1 MVPLC
6 PPPCC
11 LARVNP
17 SHHNTMSETPQT
29 LSAAFP
35 RPGSSLAHAMRLS
48 PHQHAPALLCW
59 LNWWHETARIP
70 LDVQDPGVAETKLRW
85 WASELQS
92 TEQGRPNHPLM
103 RERVGLRLPEGAA
116 WPETSVWLA
125 QIEGLTQLV
134 HQNRWMD
141 EAHVVRHAHQTTGQA
156 CEGAARL
163 LGAQSD
169 AARKAAALLG
179 TGLRLSH
186 RLARLGQDARAGWV
200 MVGIDLLQAHDVK
213 AHQLVKPVPDQAPP
227 GWPLLLVDL
236 AQRARQPLQEALEQV
251 RRLPRQEAK
260 ALRPLVLLA
269 HLALAQVEVVAGAD
283 DAVLHQ
289 RLLPTPWRKA
299 WIAQRVAWGW
309 LR

>member
-1 MVPLC
+1 MSEQPISS
-6 PPPCC
+6 PPP
-11 LARVNP
+11 ASP
-17 SHHNTMSETPQT
+17 
-29 LSAAFP
+29 AFP
-35 RPGSSLAHAMRLS
+35 IPGSGLAHALRLTKAS
-48 PHQHAPALLCW
+48 HRPALACW

-70 LDVQDPGVAETKLRW
+70 LDVHDPGVAETKLRW
-85 WASELQS
+85 WLHELQATS
-92 TEQGRPNHPLM
+92 QGQPNHPLM
-103 RERVGLRLPEGAA
+103 RERAGLTLPAGAN
-116 WPETSVWLA
+116 WPETPLWLN
-125 QIEGLTQLV
+125 QVEGLIQLV

-141 EAHVVRHAHQTTGQA
+141 EAHFTHHVQQTTGLA

-163 LGAQSD
+163 LGADSEPALE
-169 AARKAAALLG
+169 AARQLG

-200 MVGIDLLQAHDVK
+200 MVGIDLLQTHDVK
-213 AHQLVKPVPDQAPP
+213 AHQLLKPVPGQTPP
-227 GWPLLLVDL
+227 GWTPLLADL
-236 AQRARQPLQEALEQV
+236 AQRARLPLQEALGQI
-251 RRLPRQEAK
+251 RGLPRGQAQ

-269 HLALAQVEVVAGAD
+269 HLALAQIEVVASAG

>member
-1 MVPLC
+1 
-6 PPPCC
+6 
-11 LARVNP
+11 
-17 SHHNTMSETPQT
+17 
-29 LSAAFP
+29 
-35 RPGSSLAHAMRLS
+35 MRLS
-48 PHQHAPALLCW
+48 RAAHAPALLCW

-70 LDVQDPGVAETKLRW
+70 LDVHDPGVAETKLRW
-85 WASELQS
+85 WANELQS

-103 RERVGLRLPEGAA
+103 RERIDLQPREEAS
-116 WPETSVWLA
+116 WPDTSVWLA
-125 QIEGLTQLV
+125 QVEGLIQLV

-141 EAHVVRHAHQTTGQA
+141 ETQLVRHAQQTTGLA

-163 LGAQSD
+163 LGANSEPARE
-169 AARKAAALLG
+169 AARLLG

-213 AHQLVKPVPDQAPP
+213 AHQLVKPVPDQVPP
-227 GWPLLLVDL
+227 GWPLLLADL
-236 AQRARQPLQEALEQV
+236 AQRARQPLQEALQQV
-251 RRLPRQEAK
+251 RRLPKDQAK

-269 HLALAQVEVVAGAD
+269 HLALAQVEVVSSAG

-289 RLLPTPWRKA
+289 RLLLTPWRKA

-309 LR
+309 SR

>member
-1 MVPLC
+1 MSE
-6 PPPCC
+6 
-11 LARVNP
+11 P
-17 SHHNTMSETPQT
+17 SHSSPTPT
-29 LSAAFP
+29 PTAFP
-35 RPGSSLAHAMRLS
+35 RPGSSLAHALRLTNAA
-48 PHQHAPALLCW
+48 HRPALACW

-85 WASELQS
+85 WLHELQA
-92 TEQGRPNHPLM
+92 TEQGQPNHPLM
-103 RERVGLRLPEGAA
+103 RERTTLALPVDAS
-116 WPETSVWLA
+116 WPETPAWLA
-125 QIEGLTQLV
+125 QVEGLVQLV

-141 EAHVVRHAHQTTGQA
+141 EAHFVRHAEQTTGRA

-163 LGAQSD
+163 LGAGSEPAQE
-169 AARKAAALLG
+169 AARLLG

-200 MVGIDLLQAHDVK
+200 MVGIDLLQTHDVK

-227 GWPLLLVDL
+227 GWAPLLADL
-236 AQRARQPLQEALEQV
+236 AQRARQALNDALGQI
-251 RRLPRQEAK
+251 RRLPAAQAR

-269 HLALAQVEVVAGAD
+269 HLALAQVEVVASAG

-289 RLLPTPWRKA
+289 RLMPTPWRKA
-299 WIAQRVAWGW
+299 WITQRVAWGW

>member
-1 MVPLC
+1 
-6 PPPCC
+6 
-11 LARVNP
+11 
-17 SHHNTMSETPQT
+17 MSEKP
-29 LSAAFP
+29 LSPLPRFP
-35 RPGSSLAHAMRLS
+35 RPGSSLAHALRLTTAS
-48 PHQHAPALLCW
+48 HRPALACW

-85 WASELQS
+85 WLQELQA
-92 TEQGRPNHPLM
+92 TEQGHPSHPLM
-103 RERVGLRLPEGAA
+103 HERAGLALPATA
-116 WPETSVWLA
+116 SWPPPPDWLT
-125 QIEGLTQLV
+125 QVEGLIQLV

-141 EAHVVRHAHQTTGQA
+141 EAHFVQHARQTTGLA

-163 LGAQSD
+163 LGADSAPACE
-169 AARKAAALLG
+169 AARLLG

-186 RLARLGQDARAGWV
+186 RLARLGQDARGGWV
-200 MVGIDLLQAHDVK
+200 LVGIDLLHAHDVK
-213 AHQLVKPVPDQAPP
+213 AHQLLKPVPGQTPP
-227 GWPLLLVDL
+227 GWSPLLADL
-236 AQRARQPLQEALEQV
+236 AQRARQPLQAALSQIND
-251 RRLPRQEAK
+251 LPRAQAR

-269 HLALAQVEVVAGAD
+269 HLALAQIEVVASAG

>member
-1 MVPLC
+1 
-6 PPPCC
+6 
-11 LARVNP
+11 
-17 SHHNTMSETPQT
+17 MSETPHS
-29 LSAAFP
+29 LSPAFP
-35 RPGSSLAHAMRLS
+35 RPGSSLAHALRLS
-48 PHQHAPALLCW
+48 TAAHAPALLCW

-85 WASELQS
+85 WANELQS
-92 TEQGRPNHPLM
+92 AEQGQPNHPLM
-103 RERVGLRLPEGAA
+103 RQRAELRLPEGSS
-116 WPETSVWLA
+116 WPETAVWLT
-125 QIEGLTQLV
+125 QVEGLTQLV

-141 EAHVVRHAHQTTGQA
+141 EAQFVLHAQQTTGLA
-156 CEGAARL
+156 CESAARL
-163 LGAQSD
+163 LGATSD
-169 AARKAAALLG
+169 AARAAAMLLG

-213 AHQLVKPVPDQAPP
+213 AHQLVKPVAGQAPP
-227 GWPLLLVDL
+227 GWPLLLADL
-236 AQRARQPLQEALEQV
+236 AQRARQPLLEALAQI
-251 RRLPRQEAK
+251 RRLPKEQAR

-269 HLALAQVEVVAGAD
+269 HLALAQVEVVAGAG